1 MGCRV
6 VLKGKGSSL
15 KTDIGYMVNN
25 DGRLD
30 MNYEAVHE
38 GKVTESEINAAGVLK
53 NGAFK
58 LFRGTID
65 FKKGAAGAVGNEKE
79 DVLLLDDNVVNQT
92 IPIILCAEEDVE
104 GNHGATIGEIDEQI
118 MLYMQ
123 ARGLSREQVYE
134 EISKVQKAA
143 AVQVSKA
150 PDLVPTGMYKV
161 VIIAK
166 LTRYDKLRK
175 AMNDVGVTG
184 MTVTQVMGCG
194 IQKGAGER
202 YRGAEVDATLL
213 PKVKVEVIV
222 GNIPVENIIE
232 AAKKALY
239 T

>member
-1 MGCRV
+1 MQILFLEKKITKEL
-6 VLKGKGSSL
+6 LKYR
-15 KTDIGYMVNN
+15 KT
-25 DGRLD
+25 
-30 MNYEAVHE
+30 
-38 GKVTESEINAAGVLK
+38 
-53 NGAFK
+53 
-58 LFRGTID
+58 
-65 FKKGAAGAVGNEKE
+65 
-79 DVLLLDDNVVNQT
+79 
-92 IPIILCAEEDVE
+92 
-104 GNHGATIGEIDEQI
+104 
-118 MLYMQ
+118 
-123 ARGLSREQVYE
+123 
-134 EISKVQKAA
+134 A

-222 GNIPVENIIE
+222 GNIPVETSLKLRRKLFTQVISE
-232 AAKKALY
+232 MVRSLY
-239 T
+239 TT

>member
-1 MGCRV
+1 MQILFLEKKITKEL
-6 VLKGKGSSL
+6 LK
-15 KTDIGYMVNN
+15 Y
-25 DGRLD
+25 R
-30 MNYEAVHE
+30 
-38 GKVTESEINAAGVLK
+38 
-53 NGAFK
+53 
-58 LFRGTID
+58 
-65 FKKGAAGAVGNEKE
+65 
-79 DVLLLDDNVVNQT
+79 
-92 IPIILCAEEDVE
+92 
-104 GNHGATIGEIDEQI
+104 
-118 MLYMQ
+118 
-123 ARGLSREQVYE
+123 
-134 EISKVQKAA
+134 KAA

-222 GNIPVENIIE
+222 GNIPVETSLKLRRKLFTQVISE
-232 AAKKALY
+232 MVRSLY
-239 T
+239 TT